1 MISSLIMNPRLEP
14 NVGPAKLNYTLDPYD
29 KAEGPL
35 RAMQKFAVILL
46 TTVGSDPIRPWFGT
60 YISRLCRMNVVDR
73 TETKIFVRDQVSEAI
88 RQFFKLQSEEA
99 TQNRQTADD
108 VITSIELVDLDLSAD
123 NNVFLRIKFES
134 IKYSSVIYSMRLN

>member
-14 NVGPAKLNYTLDPYD
+14 NVGPEKLNYTLDPYD

>member
-134 IKYSSVIYSMRLN
+134 IKYSSVIYSMRIN

>member
-14 NVGPAKLNYTLDPYD
+14 DVGPVKLNYTLDPYD

-123 NNVFLRIKFES
+123 NNVFLHIKFES
-134 IKYSSVIYSMRLN
+134 IKYSSVIYSMRIN